1 MKNLLLLTLLIFTG
15 CSVTSPP
22 TTEYRITPTVKV
34 TDYSSSVCKDKSL
47 KIAQVF
53 SVSSLMSKKM
63 KYALN
68 DYQEFS
74 FSESEWAIS
83 PNRSITKAIVK
94 SVRASNIFSNVT
106 SFKSRSSSD
115 MILETSVEDF
125 MQYFTKGDKKS
136 YVNVVM
142 SMTLIDAK
150 SSKSVATKTFTKRV
164 DVKSINA
171 YGGVDALNSA
181 FGTILQEQNL
191 WLESSC
197 K

>member
-1 MKNLLLLTLLIFTG
+1 MKSLLLLSFLIFTG
-15 CSVTSPP
+15 CSVTHAPIA
-22 TTEYRITPTVKV
+22 EYRIAPEVKV
-34 TDYSSSVCKDKSL
+34 AQHSAKSCKDKSL
-47 KIAQVF
+47 KVGQVF
-53 SVSSLMSKKM
+53 SASSLMSKKM
-63 KYALN
+63 KYAQD
-68 DYQEFS
+68 DYKEFS

-83 PNRSITKAIVK
+83 PNKAITKAIVK
-94 SVRASNIFSNVT
+94 SVRSSNIFSNVT
-106 SFKSRSSSD
+106 SFKSRSDSD

-125 MQYFTKGDKKS
+125 MQYFTKENKKS